1 MHTQHVS
8 LLRAPTRVPC
18 MLCYVCYEL
27 VLLASKNLPFS
38 VDGRTCVFGKNAM
51 FFDKLKIMFVL
62 INCGQDFQVNRF
74 EYHSNFPLSNYQY
87 HQTTPN
93 YISKLLIRFLPG
105 TGAIAFADAELLPEG
120 GRSPDRRI

>member
-1 MHTQHVS
+1 
-8 LLRAPTRVPC
+8 
-18 MLCYVCYEL
+18 
-27 VLLASKNLPFS
+27 
-38 VDGRTCVFGKNAM
+38 M

-62 INCGQDFQVNRF
+62 INCGQNFQVNRF